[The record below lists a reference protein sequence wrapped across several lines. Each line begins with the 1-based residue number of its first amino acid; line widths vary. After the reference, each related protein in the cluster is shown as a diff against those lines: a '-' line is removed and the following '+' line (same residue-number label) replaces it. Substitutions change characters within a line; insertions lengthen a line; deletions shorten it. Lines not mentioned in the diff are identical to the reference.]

1 MAKNSDDSNS
11 AGAGAPGEKPAAKAE
26 KPAGKPE
33 KAQQAAGQAAKG
45 AGEVGEAA
53 KPPAKAEEPAGM
65 AQATPPAEHAG
76 NAAKAGKAADQAGKA
91 ADKGDKA
98 AKGSGK
104 SQGAA
109 SGKGGKKGAGAAPSG
124 PHAPERRE
132 GYVPRLK
139 HRYLEEVVP
148 KLKQEFGIEN
158 TMAVPRLERISLN
171 MGMGEAIQNIKILDD
186 AVDEMGALAGQRPTI
201 TRSQKSI
208 AAFKLRAGMPIGCRV
223 TLRGERMWEFLDRF
237 ISVALPRVRDFRGV
251 SPKSFDGRGNYTMG
265 IRDHLIFLEID
276 YNKVERPKGMNITI
290 VTTAGNDE
298 RALYLLRELGMPFAR
313 LLDKS

>member
-1 MAKNSDDSNS
+1 MAKKSESKA
-11 AGAGAPGEKPAAKAE
+11 AGGGEGKAGQGKPAKVSSA
-26 KPAGKPE
+26 PAGKSG
-33 KAQQAAGQAAKG
+33 K
-45 AGEVGEAA
+45 
-53 KPPAKAEEPAGM
+53 
-65 AQATPPAEHAG
+65 
-76 NAAKAGKAADQAGKA
+76 KAAPA
-91 ADKGDKA
+91 ASA
-98 AKGSGK
+98 AKGSP
-104 SQGAA
+104 AA
-109 SGKGGKKGAGAAPSG
+109 AAPGTPVEAEKGS
-124 PHAPERRE
+124 PKKA
-132 GYVPRLK
+132 YVPRLR
-139 HRYLEEVVP
+139 HRYVEEVVP
-148 KLKQEFGIEN
+148 KLKREFGIEN

-186 AVDEMGALAGQRPTI
+186 AVEEMAALAGQRPTV
-201 TRSQKSI
+201 TRAQKSI

-313 LLDKS
+313 PDAR